1 MSTFLQLALQVFKA
15 LYAYLR
21 LKNISFYY
29 DIREKHDKR
38 KLELINEITAL
49 RNAGDSKS
57 TDAAD
62 RLRLLLEDE
71 NRKWESISAAYFS
84 SASWSDDTN

>member
-1 MSTFLQLALQVFKA
+1 MSSILQIILQVFKA
-15 LYAYLR
+15 VYAYLR
-21 LKNISFYY
+21 FKNISFYY

-38 KLELINEITAL
+38 KNELINEITKL
-49 RNAGDSKS
+49 RNVGDSKS

-62 RLRLLLEDE
+62 RMFRVLEDE

-84 SASWSDDTN
+84 SASGNDSPD